1 MGGPRDP
8 GADDDDDN
16 DGDGDKPPR
25 FEGGGTFVSFGPG
38 GMFASKE
45 QSMQFP

>member
-25 FEGGGTFVSFGPG
+25 FEGGVRLSVLGLG
-38 GMFASKE
+38 GCLPSI
-45 QSMQFP
+45 